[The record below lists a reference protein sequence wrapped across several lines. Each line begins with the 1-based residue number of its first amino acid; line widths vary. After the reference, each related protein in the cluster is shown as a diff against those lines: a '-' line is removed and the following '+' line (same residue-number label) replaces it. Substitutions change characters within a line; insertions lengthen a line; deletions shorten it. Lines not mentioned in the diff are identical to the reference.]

1 MRILYLVEEILPQI
15 ADLTCQVFQICQS
28 LANSGCEVHLV
39 CSRGSSDHLRLCQ
52 HFYPDQ
58 KQCRSFPLHRRW
70 SSKEALMPSHLGR
83 WLFALQAQH
92 LIHTLKPHWVISCEP
107 CTLLY
112 HLKRKIAGVRYGLE
126 VGPLPLVFG
135 DLPLGQSIDQT
146 ALQKK
151 TLTVPQHLR
160 AEVLLWRDALA
171 RTDLLIAPIRQI
183 KSALISAP
191 YAVNRPICTLPFGSS
206 FTPLPPPLGNEESKA
221 QLLFIASSSTLKN
234 ELFLLN
240 AMRLCIAKDHLHLH
254 IVNTTDAQALQLE
267 DEIAVKGLQ
276 NCVTLYGKQTPK
288 KLNML
293 ALQADAFICL
303 ADAKSSDA
311 LIAHAQLIDFCR
323 LGRPIIAPDLPI
335 ILELLQEGQARAFL
349 FASENIPA
357 LAIQLRRIADSTLR
371 FLTTSALHQAF
382 EANPHRFS
390 MEQRAH
396 EFKMALSSQR

>member
-1 MRILYLVEEILPQI
+1 MRILYLVEEILPQL
-15 ADLTCQVFQICQS
+15 ADSTRQVFQICQS

-39 CSRGSSDHLRLCQ
+39 CSRGSSDQLRLCQ

-58 KQCRSFPLHRRW
+58 KQCRSFPLYRFW

-92 LIHTLKPHWVISCEP
+92 LIHALKPHWVISCEP
-107 CTLLY
+107 STLLY
-112 HLKRKIAGVRYGLE
+112 HLKRKIGGARYGLE
-126 VGPLPLVFG
+126 VGPLPFVVG
-135 DLPLGQSIDQT
+135 DLPLGQSVDQT
-146 ALQKK
+146 AFQKAA
-151 TLTVPQHLR
+151 LNVPQNLR
-160 AEVLLWRDALA
+160 AEVLVWRDALA
-171 RTDLLIAPIRQI
+171 RSDLLIVPTHQI
-183 KSALISAP
+183 KSALLNAP
-191 YAVNRPICTLPFGSS
+191 YAVSRPICTLPLGSS
-206 FTPLPPPLGNEESKA
+206 FTPLPPSLGNEESKVK
-221 QLLFIASSSTLKN
+221 LLFIASSSTTKK

-240 AMRLCIAKDHLHLH
+240 ALRLCTAQDHLHLH
-254 IVNTTDAQALQLE
+254 IANTTNALAAHLE
-267 DEIAVKGLQ
+267 NEISLKGLQ
-276 NCVTLYGKQTPK
+276 NCVTLYGQQTPK

-303 ADAKSSDA
+303 ADKKSSDA

-335 ILELLQEGQARAFL
+335 ILELLPEGQARAFL

-357 LAIQLRRIADSTLR
+357 LAIQLRRVADSTLR

-396 EFKMALSSQR
+396 ALKIALSSQR